1 MKIQKYDMP
10 ILAEFFNSLNS
21 DRLYS
26 ALINLG
32 LKKYIESLDDNHCV
46 FNKDILN
53 IIGLDDLN
61 KKNEQVSMVY
71 RGKRGYVCQVQAAFC
86 HD

>member
-32 LKKYIESLDDNHCV
+32 LEKYIESLDDNHCV
-46 FNKDILN
+46 FNELIN
-53 IIGLDDLN
+53 
-61 KKNEQVSMVY
+61 
-71 RGKRGYVCQVQAAFC
+71 C
-86 HD
+86 

>member
-32 LKKYIESLDDNHCV
+32 LEKYIESLDENRCV

-61 KKNEQVSMVY
+61 KK
-71 RGKRGYVCQVQAAFC
+71 
-86 HD
+86 

>member
-26 ALINLG
+26 ALINLK
-32 LKKYIESLDDNHCV
+32 LEKYIDSLDDNHCI
-46 FNKDILN
+46 FNKAILK
-53 IIGLDDLN
+53 IISLNDLN
-61 KKNEQVSMVY
+61 KK
-71 RGKRGYVCQVQAAFC
+71 
-86 HD
+86 

>member
-32 LKKYIESLDDNHCV
+32 LEKYIESLDDNRCV

-61 KKNEQVSMVY
+61 ELINY
-71 RGKRGYVCQVQAAFC
+71 
-86 HD
+86 

>member
-26 ALINLG
+26 ALINLV
-32 LKKYIESLDDNHCV
+32 LEKYIESLDDNRCV

-61 KKNEQVSMVY
+61 KK
-71 RGKRGYVCQVQAAFC
+71 K
-86 HD
+86 

>member
-26 ALINLG
+26 TLINLG
-32 LKKYIESLDDNHCV
+32 LEKYIESLDDNRCV

-61 KKNEQVSMVY
+61 ELIN
-71 RGKRGYVCQVQAAFC
+71 C
-86 HD
+86 

>member
-1 MKIQKYDMP
+1 MKIQKYDMS

-32 LKKYIESLDDNHCV
+32 LEKYIESLDENRCV

-53 IIGLDDLN
+53 IISLDDLN
-61 KKNEQVSMVY
+61 KK
-71 RGKRGYVCQVQAAFC
+71 
-86 HD
+86 

>member
-32 LKKYIESLDDNHCV
+32 LEKYIESLDDNRCV

-61 KKNEQVSMVY
+61 KK
-71 RGKRGYVCQVQAAFC
+71 
-86 HD
+86 

>member
-32 LKKYIESLDDNHCV
+32 LEKYIESLDENRCV

-53 IIGLDDLN
+53 IISLDDLN
-61 KKNEQVSMVY
+61 KK
-71 RGKRGYVCQVQAAFC
+71 K
-86 HD
+86 

>member
-10 ILAEFFNSLNS
+10 ILTEFFNSLNS

-32 LKKYIESLDDNHCV
+32 LEKYIESLDENRCV

-53 IIGLDDLN
+53 IISLDDLN
-61 KKNEQVSMVY
+61 KK
-71 RGKRGYVCQVQAAFC
+71 
-86 HD
+86 

>member
-32 LKKYIESLDDNHCV
+32 LEKYIDSLDDNRCV

-61 KKNEQVSMVY
+61 KKMNKYQ
-71 RGKRGYVCQVQAAFC
+71 
-86 HD
+86 